1 MSVSQ
6 SCLRSFL
13 CNPNISFQI
22 FIYLSSVI
30 SFLDRSTM
38 YIYFAVYLVT
48 YVLANALY
56 ISETELAVQIIACA

>member
-1 MSVSQ
+1 
-6 SCLRSFL
+6 
-13 CNPNISFQI
+13 
-22 FIYLSSVI
+22 
-30 SFLDRSTM
+30 M